1 MEHIVQFA
9 IGIDDEAIVK
19 RIEENAEK
27 QITQNIQQRVENC
40 IFTTDYYGRPENR
53 LKHTAE
59 KIFVDWLESH
69 KDEIIQRASATLASN
84 MLKTKA
90 VKTAINNILEGEQ
103 NESN

>member
-9 IGIDDEAIVK
+9 IGIDDDAIVK
-19 RIEENAEK
+19 RIEERAEK
-27 QITQNIQQRVENC
+27 QIIEDIKGRVESC
-40 IFTTDYYGRPENR
+40 IFATDYYGRPENR

-59 KIFVDWLESH
+59 KIFTDWLESH

-90 VKTAINNILEGEQ
+90 VKTAINNILEGEV